1 MSIPSSGG
9 VLFFCYG
16 VKMGYRNALFFCP
29 YLCTRNPDGT
39 PHGTPEGCECFLF
52 KLIIKIMTNEI
63 KIFESPEFGRIRTV
77 SDERGEPWFCLAD
90 VCKVLGL
97 KQNGVVMRLEKGV
110 ISTEPLST
118 RGGTQMANFVSEDG
132 LYDVILDSRK
142 PSARAFRK
150 WVTSEVLP
158 QIRRTGGYVPLS
170 AEDDEKTILAKAVRI
185 LNRTLEQK
193 DVLLRRKEELI
204 EEQRPKVEFAD
215 ALTTGDGCILISE
228 LAKLLTRNGFVTG
241 RTRLYRWM
249 REHGYIFKRS
259 TEPIQM
265 WVERGIF
272 AQSVTVIK
280 TNHGSEE
287 RVTTK
292 VTGKGQEYFLRLLC
306 NQ

>member
-1 MSIPSSGG
+1 
-9 VLFFCYG
+9 
-16 VKMGYRNALFFCP
+16 MGYRNALFFCP

-215 ALTTGDGCILISE
+215 ALTTGDGCILMSE

>member
-1 MSIPSSGG
+1 
-9 VLFFCYG
+9 
-16 VKMGYRNALFFCP
+16 MGYRNALFFCP

>member
-1 MSIPSSGG
+1 
-9 VLFFCYG
+9 
-16 VKMGYRNALFFCP
+16 MGYRNALFFCP
-29 YLCTRNPDGT
+29 YLCTRNPDST

-158 QIRRTGGYVPLS
+158 QIRRTGGYIPLT

-215 ALTTGDGCILISE
+215 ALTTGDGCILMSE

-280 TNHGSEE
+280 TNHGTEE

>member
-1 MSIPSSGG
+1 M
-9 VLFFCYG
+9 
-16 VKMGYRNALFFCP
+16 MNQ
-29 YLCTRNPDGT
+29 
-39 PHGTPEGCECFLF
+39 
-52 KLIIKIMTNEI
+52 I

-77 SDERGEPWFCLAD
+77 SDEKGEPWFIGKD
-90 VCKVLGL
+90 VATVLGYSNVRDAL
-97 KQNGVVMRLEKGV
+97 CKHVDKEDKDVANCDSL
-110 ISTEPLST
+110 
-118 RGGTQMANFVSEDG
+118 GGRQKTTIINESG
-132 LYDVILDSRK
+132 LYSLILQSKLPR
-142 PSARAFRK
+142 AREFKR

-158 QIRRTGGYVPLS
+158 QIRRTGGYIPLA

-215 ALTTGDGCILISE
+215 ALTTGDGCILMSE

>member
-1 MSIPSSGG
+1 M
-9 VLFFCYG
+9 
-16 VKMGYRNALFFCP
+16 R
-29 YLCTRNPDGT
+29 
-39 PHGTPEGCECFLF
+39 
-52 KLIIKIMTNEI
+52 NEI

-97 KQNGVVMRLEKGV
+97 KQRHVRERLDDGVVSTDT
-110 ISTEPLST
+110 ISDSLG
-118 RGGTQMANFVSEDG
+118 RTQMANFVNEDG

-158 QIRRTGGYVPLS
+158 QIRRTGGYVPL
-170 AEDDEKTILAKAVRI
+170 EEQDDEKTILAKAVRI

>member
-1 MSIPSSGG
+1 
-9 VLFFCYG
+9 
-16 VKMGYRNALFFCP
+16 MGYRNALFFCP

-193 DVLLRRKEELI
+193 DVLLRRKEELL

-215 ALTTGDGCILISE
+215 ALTAGDGCILISE
-228 LAKLLTRNGFVTG
+228 MAKLLTRNGFVTG

>member
-1 MSIPSSGG
+1 
-9 VLFFCYG
+9 
-16 VKMGYRNALFFCP
+16 MGYRNALFFCP

-52 KLIIKIMTNEI
+52 KLIIMIMRNEI

-77 SDERGEPWFCLAD
+77 SDEMGEPWFCLAD

-110 ISTEPLST
+110 ISTEPLPT

-158 QIRRTGGYVPLS
+158 QIRRTGGYVPL
-170 AEDDEKTILAKAVRI
+170 EEQDDEKTILAKAVRI

-228 LAKLLTRNGFVTG
+228 MAKLLTRNGFVTG

>member
-1 MSIPSSGG
+1 MPS
-9 VLFFCYG
+9 FF
-16 VKMGYRNALFFCP
+16 ALIFA
-29 YLCTRNPDGT
+29 LVIRTVRHT
-39 PHGTPEGCECFLF
+39 ARLRVAIFLF

-193 DVLLRRKEELI
+193 DVLLRRKEELL

-215 ALTTGDGCILISE
+215 ALTTGDGCILMSE
-228 LAKLLTRNGFVTG
+228 MAKLLTRNGFVTG

>member
-1 MSIPSSGG
+1 
-9 VLFFCYG
+9 
-16 VKMGYRNALFFCP
+16 MGYRNALFFCP

-52 KLIIKIMTNEI
+52 KLIIKIMTNEM

-158 QIRRTGGYVPLS
+158 QIRRTGGYVPL
-170 AEDDEKTILAKAVRI
+170 EEQDDEKTILAKAVRI

-215 ALTTGDGCILISE
+215 ALTTGDGCILMSE

>member
-1 MSIPSSGG
+1 M
-9 VLFFCYG
+9 
-16 VKMGYRNALFFCP
+16 RN
-29 YLCTRNPDGT
+29 
-39 PHGTPEGCECFLF
+39 E
-52 KLIIKIMTNEI
+52 M

-97 KQNGVVMRLEKGV
+97 KQRHVRERLDDGVVSTDTIADSLGRL
-110 ISTEPLST
+110 
-118 RGGTQMANFVSEDG
+118 QMANFVSEDG

-158 QIRRTGGYVPLS
+158 QIRRTGGYVPL
-170 AEDDEKTILAKAVRI
+170 EEQDDEKTILAKAVRI

-215 ALTTGDGCILISE
+215 ALTTGDGCILMSE
-228 LAKLLTRNGFVTG
+228 MAKLLTRNGYPTG

>member
-1 MSIPSSGG
+1 MSTQSTS
-9 VLFFCYG
+9 VSFF
-16 VKMGYRNALFFCP
+16 

-158 QIRRTGGYVPLS
+158 QIRRTGGYIPL
-170 AEDDEKTILAKAVRI
+170 EEQDDEKTILAKAVRI

-215 ALTTGDGCILISE
+215 ALTAGDGCILISE
-228 LAKLLTRNGFVTG
+228 MAKLLTRNGYPTG
-241 RTRLYRWM
+241 RTRLFRWM